1 MSETETKK
9 KETGNIF
16 FVIAAGMLLFL
27 FSVLTSADHDVRVY
41 PVAGLIG
48 LVFLYFGLMH
58 YSRYGKKIIVLK
70 VLTILAAMMMVSIFV
85 MRMIGKEVVILNYM
99 LQLYQYAYLYL
110 YASLVE
116 AIAANYGSEIEIS
129 IHVTKTLCITTAVLA
144 QITPPLVAGFS
155 RISSMILAVIMII
168 LFWIT
173 VLRMIMHI
181 LLMKVVVKKG
191 TETLTTV

>member
-16 FVIAAGMLLFL
+16 FVIATGMLLFL
-27 FSVLTSADHDVRVY
+27 FSVLTSSDHTVRVF

-48 LVFLYFGLMH
+48 LVLLYFGLMH

-70 VLTILAAMMMVSIFV
+70 VLTILAAIMMVSIFV
-85 MRMIGKEVVILNYM
+85 MRMIDKEVVVLNYM
-99 LQLYQYAYLYL
+99 LQLYQYAYIYL
-110 YASLVE
+110 YASLIE
-116 AIAANYGSEIEIS
+116 AIAANYGSEVEIS

-144 QITPPLVAGFS
+144 QITPPLVDGFS
-155 RISSMILAVIMII
+155 RISSMIMAVVMTV

-173 VLRMIMHI
+173 ALRMLRHI
-181 LLMKVVVKKG
+181 LLMRAVVKKG